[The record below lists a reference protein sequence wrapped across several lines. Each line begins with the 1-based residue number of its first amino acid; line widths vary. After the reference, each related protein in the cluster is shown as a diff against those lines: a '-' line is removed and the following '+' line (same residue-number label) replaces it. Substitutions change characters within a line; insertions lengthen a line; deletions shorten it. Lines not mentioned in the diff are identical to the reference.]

1 MIHIDGFLRV
11 NKHKG
16 ITVLVWLYTAWYR
29 FLIRFIPMRYL
40 RKHFGVEGEESSQVA
55 TIEQLRY
62 AKMISGYVNRSAENT
77 FWESKCLVRALTAQ
91 RLLKR
96 RNIDSTLY
104 LGVGKDK
111 DKMIAH
117 AWLRCGSLSVTGG
130 DGSGYAIVARYK
142 VLASPSRNYT

>member
-1 MIHIDGFLRV
+1 MINIVAFLTV

-16 ITVLVWLYTAWYR
+16 ITVLVWLYTGWYR

-40 RKHFGVEGEESSQVA
+40 RKHFGIEGEESSEVA
-55 TIEQLRY
+55 TLEQLRY
-62 AKMISGYVNRSAENT
+62 AKMISGYVNQST
-77 FWESKCLVRALTAQ
+77 KYTPWESKCLVRALTAQ

-96 RNIDSTLY
+96 RKIDSTLY
-104 LGVGKDK
+104 LGVGKDN

-117 AWLRCGSLSVTGG
+117 AWLRCGGISVTGG

-142 VLASPSRNYT
+142 MAASANEN